1 MRLVFISSVTAI
13 TPLRTIS
20 VTTGSALC
28 RARFAAFAIC
38 PRRICS
44 KPFVAAGVPRDEPYA
59 SRVATT
65 TNRWSPIQSSGIRQ
79 VVLDLMPARGV
90 PDHGTKRVAEGRM
103 LDMSKYAEHFPDERQ
118 DVPSAQTTAA
128 PAQDLAPQ
136 DLAPQDLAPP
146 SPALLTAL
154 SQLEKEFS
162 EILRTQQP
170 ESADGSE

>member
-1 MRLVFISSVTAI
+1 
-13 TPLRTIS
+13 
-20 VTTGSALC
+20 
-28 RARFAAFAIC
+28 
-38 PRRICS
+38 
-44 KPFVAAGVPRDEPYA
+44 
-59 SRVATT
+59 
-65 TNRWSPIQSSGIRQ
+65 
-79 VVLDLMPARGV
+79 
-90 PDHGTKRVAEGRM
+90 M

-128 PAQDLAPQ
+128 PA
-136 DLAPQDLAPP
+136 QDLAPP

>member
-1 MRLVFISSVTAI
+1 
-13 TPLRTIS
+13 
-20 VTTGSALC
+20 
-28 RARFAAFAIC
+28 
-38 PRRICS
+38 
-44 KPFVAAGVPRDEPYA
+44 
-59 SRVATT
+59 
-65 TNRWSPIQSSGIRQ
+65 
-79 VVLDLMPARGV
+79 
-90 PDHGTKRVAEGRM
+90 M